1 VAELL
6 KNLYNQNYINLLS
19 NELKSSYSEFNEKNF
34 TSDVFDGMWNDK
46 ELKERMRHISTTIH
60 SHMPNNYKE
69 SINILKNAFLKMN
82 HSFSL
87 ENMIFQDYVEVY
99 GLDEFE
105 VSMNALECFTINS
118 SSEFAIRQFILKF
131 PHATMEQMSIWA
143 MAKNHHVRRLASEG
157 CRPRLP
163 WAIAL
168 QEFKKEPSKVLKIID
183 ILKDDENKY
192 VQKSV
197 ANSINDISKDN
208 PHAVKELAKIWI
220 GKSKGRDW
228 ILKHGC
234 RTLLKQSDR
243 EILNL
248 FGFSTPNNID
258 ILDFHMPD
266 NIKMGEEL
274 LFSFLLKSKKQLGKL
289 RIEYAIDFLR
299 QNNKYNKKV
308 FKISEGIFTKNSKTI
323 SKKHS
328 FKPIST
334 RVYYKGL
341 HELSIL
347 LNGIVITKK
356 EFIVS

>member
-1 VAELL
+1 VADLL
-6 KNLYNQNYINLLS
+6 KNLYNKEYINLLS
-19 NELKSSYSEFNEKNF
+19 SELKSSYPAFKEEKF
-34 TSDVFDGMWNDK
+34 IESIFDGMWNDR
-46 ELKERMRHISTTIH
+46 ELKERMRHISTSIH
-60 SHMPNNYKE
+60 SHMPNNYTQT
-69 SINILKNAFLKMN
+69 IDMLKNTFLNMN

-99 GLDEFE
+99 GLNEFE
-105 VSMNALECFTINS
+105 ISMEALKCFTLNS
-118 SSEFAIRQFILKF
+118 SSEFAIRQFILKY
-131 PHATMEQMSIWA
+131 PHATMEQMKRWTKSD
-143 MAKNHHVRRLASEG
+143 NHHVRRLASEG

-168 QEFKKEPSKVLKIID
+168 QEFKKEPREVLKIID
-183 ILKDDENKY
+183 ILKNDKSEY
-192 VQKSV
+192 VRKSV

-208 PHAVKELAKIWI
+208 PHAVKKLTKEWI
-220 GKSKGRDW
+220 GMSEDIDW

-234 RTLLKQSDR
+234 RTLLKQSDK

-248 FGFSTPNNID
+248 FGFNEVNNID
-258 ILDFHMPD
+258 ILDFHMPN
-266 NIKMGEEL
+266 NIRMGEEL
-274 LFSFLLKSKKQLGKL
+274 LFSFLLKSKEQLGKL

-308 FKISEGIFTKNSKTI
+308 FKISEGIFTKKSKTI
-323 SKKHS
+323 SKKYS

-347 LNGIVITKK
+347 INGIEIIKK
-356 EFIVS
+356 KFLIS